1 MVVKKV
7 HEAFNMTTEGGDIE
21 ALSNFAL
28 QFYLKYFGH
37 EEKSLD
43 EYPVLKTRVD
53 WDFAVLAELAKFK
66 VIEGTLIQCSLFF
79 FSKEFENFGF
89 GILGSNVV

>member
-1 MVVKKV
+1 MRFGRNCSPTVVRKV

-21 ALSNFAL
+21 AFSNFVA
-28 QFYLKYFGH
+28 QFYLKYFDH

-43 EYPVLKTRVD
+43 EYPALRTRVD

-66 VIEGTLIQCSLFF
+66 ELEGTFIQCS
-79 FSKEFENFGF
+79 
-89 GILGSNVV
+89 